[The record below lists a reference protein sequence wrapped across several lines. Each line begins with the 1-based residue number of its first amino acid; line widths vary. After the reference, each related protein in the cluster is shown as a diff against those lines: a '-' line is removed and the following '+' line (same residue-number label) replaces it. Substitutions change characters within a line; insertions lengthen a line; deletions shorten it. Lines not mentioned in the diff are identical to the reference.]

1 MELISSVFTRSMYFI
16 PDQELMNLVEN
27 LFCDCIGM
35 VRKAYWT
42 KDVKKIMDQNLNK
55 DISLDNF
62 LSLNGKVD
70 LD

>member
-1 MELISSVFTRSMYFI
+1 MYFI

-27 LFCDCIGM
+27 LFCDSIGM